1 MTNWFP
7 SVLWHC
13 WFAHLACKNCPWD
26 DLLCVEWDVKPY
38 TLHLH
43 PGQPTTSPII
53 YFHRHSLGGV
63 ISGGTRNFHSGTTTT
78 DQEVWRTEVPSR
90 VRGRIPGKRS
100 NTVYRFWLQKRP
112 KVENFAQFTSWFVIC
127 VSDGGWAAKRQS
139 LWLAS
144 TLGLAWYSKRLP
156 LGDLKCNFL
165 SDASKHIHIISTIVC
180 SVAHPPEIQNDW
192 HLATLGRINPQ
203 HLMVIVT
210 TVHDTRFHENL
221 LRTFCTIP
229 LTNKQTNTGNYS
241 TSLAR
246 VVINWKAFKD
256 SRLQTSNN
264 TETFPHLPEKLIYIF
279 TAYFHYLLRVHLYTS
294 SSVTWKV

>member
-13 WFAHLACKNCPWD
+13 WFAHLACKNCPRD

-63 ISGGTRNFHSGTTTT
+63 ISGGTKNFHSGRTTT

-156 LGDLKCNFL
+156 LGDLKCNFFVGCFQTYSHNKYNRL
-165 SDASKHIHIISTIVC
+165 LGGTSARNPKWLALGHFGSDQ
-180 SVAHPPEIQNDW
+180 PPTFNGYSNHSPWYNVSWKSLENFL
-192 HLATLGRINPQ
+192 HNPTDQ
-203 HLMVIVT
+203 Q
-210 TVHDTRFHENL
+210 
-221 LRTFCTIP
+221 
-229 LTNKQTNTGNYS
+229 TNKHWQ
-241 TSLAR
+241 
-246 VVINWKAFKD
+246 
-256 SRLQTSNN
+256 LQ
-264 TETFPHLPEKLIYIF
+264 
-279 TAYFHYLLRVHLYTS
+279 YLLGTGSNKLESIQRLKTANL
-294 SSVTWKV
+294 